1 MPSKSKSKK
10 KKSSSGKKKN
20 SGGGGSGASSTTPPV
35 LTADPSTS
43 TTAPPPASPRDHP
56 NGTSSAYDADDP
68 RFLRA
73 YSKSLADALRAN
85 ERLPPPPPAKLINST
100 YRALCHDDPIVSGAI
115 GGDASCTLL
124 AERIVEDAFGL
135 GSFAERAGGASGGGA
150 ISEGGVTT
158 AVKSGIGGM
167 TIKRRGGK
175 GSAATGTAVTAAAS
189 AVSTTR
195 PQSRLVVPTVG
206 ARNMQGSGGGIN
218 YALSDRLVGGI
229 LQATDRTPAPTPAS
243 SASMDASA
251 SKRDSQDSDR
261 DGVDKE
267 KEEEPEG
274 FVAGPSGGQ
283 SAAPPAT
290 PAGYSELAYAA
301 LVRGP
306 LLCCRSANNADIGKV
321 ASFLGSYGGHV
332 RSRCGKDGKG
342 DTTEDDKNKA
352 SKWEDEMLEKAAEAY
367 VQSMLDM
374 GKISGS
380 GTASA
385 AAVISP
391 PLAEDEKKERDV
403 DDDEEEWDSI
413 GDSSSS
419 SKSGSFN
426 DQEEQ
431 QQPAGSNADSN
442 SLEEIFA
449 EESDPDDFEYESNH
463 EPATEL
469 TAAVQHI
476 EESFDPANLS
486 KVNNSLSWDDAR
498 DRLASLV
505 DELAYNRLVFLSKAR
520 WDSLGVSST
529 LVELTR
535 ILLDADVV
543 TDATGAGSGSRNVA
557 VARTETLLRRPAH
570 MTHSPSLEGLTGQ
583 WSKPLFALRDRAL
596 DETYGHDALDG
607 YIRFVKALLNSP
619 AGPSGDAGKPSPS
632 KVVGLSSLST
642 LCGYDG
648 ILRTNCAAAR
658 QKVRSSVV
666 DSIDGII
673 DLVELIRQGS
683 SSPTCAA
690 KAKRDLPS
698 AYIIDDDD
706 KEDVRGQDET
716 NMSSEWFQVAVS
728 LLPILQFLTN
738 TQFSDYGRL
747 DWSASSSTLTTQ
759 EAQAL
764 LSTGL
769 FRELILLQ
777 TRTSER
783 DGAVA
788 VARTRLLRA
797 IFVLSSQS
805 VNVLGKYAT
814 RVPELTLQIHSD
826 AFATKNVV
834 DSTLWSA
841 LTAALQSSSKSTV
854 KLRDTAALPSVEK
867 LNGDCL
873 RGFVHLCGRAGEALD
888 AMVSEDTNGEG
899 ESQNDSIEN
908 APYDFVEFTNCIA
921 SLPSVAKSWIN
932 AVASVDGGADKAKQC
947 LKTITGSLSRIPV
960 KKIASTPPVP
970 GKDHE
975 AGDDFEGSTA
985 NEVVDAQTELNK
997 KSGRINEALVSSTR
1011 KGLKIMSLL
1020 LEAGPIDM
1028 SELDKPAS
1036 SYALSSKTD

>member
-1 MPSKSKSKK
+1 MLPIKHICLLFLCGFLVFHGNAQIGQDFNEEVALITQRYDSIWDQKQESIVFTGSSSIRLWKLSGLYCC
-10 KKSSSGKKKN
+10 KSSE
-20 SGGGGSGASSTTPPV
+20 T
-35 LTADPSTS
+35 
-43 TTAPPPASPRDHP
+43 
-56 NGTSSAYDADDP
+56 
-68 RFLRA
+68 
-73 YSKSLADALRAN
+73 
-85 ERLPPPPPAKLINST
+85 
-100 YRALCHDDPIVSGAI
+100 
-115 GGDASCTLL
+115 
-124 AERIVEDAFGL
+124 
-135 GSFAERAGGASGGGA
+135 
-150 ISEGGVTT
+150 
-158 AVKSGIGGM
+158 
-167 TIKRRGGK
+167 
-175 GSAATGTAVTAAAS
+175 TGTAATAGAS

-195 PQSRLVVPTVG
+195 PQSRLVVPTMG
-206 ARNMQGSGGGIN
+206 ARNNQGSGGSSGGGGIN

-229 LQATDRTPAPTPAS
+229 LQATDRTPGPTPVS

-251 SKRDSQDSDR
+251 SKKDSQDSDR
-261 DGVDKE
+261 DGIDKE
-267 KEEEPEG
+267 EEEPEG

-306 LLCCRSANNADIGKV
+306 LLCCRSANSADIGKV
-321 ASFLGSYGGHV
+321 ASFLGSYGGNV
-332 RSRCGKDGKG
+332 RGRCGKDGKG
-342 DTTEDDKNKA
+342 DTTEDDKNSA

-367 VQSMLDM
+367 VQSMMDM
-374 GKISGS
+374 GKVSG
-380 GTASA
+380 GGKASA
-385 AAVISP
+385 ATVISP
-391 PLAEDEKKERDV
+391 PLVEDEKKERDV

-419 SKSGSFN
+419 SKSGIFN

-431 QQPAGSNADSN
+431 QQLASSNADSN
-442 SLEEIFA
+442 SLEEILA

-463 EPATEL
+463 EPAAEL

-486 KVNNSLSWDDAR
+486 KVSNSLSWDDAR
-498 DRLASLV
+498 DRLSSLV

-543 TDATGAGSGSRNVA
+543 TDATGAGIGSRNVA

-570 MTHSPSLEGLTGQ
+570 MTHSPSLAGLTAQ

-596 DETYGHDALDG
+596 DATYGHDALDG

-619 AGPSGDAGKPSPS
+619 AGPAGDAGKPSPS

-648 ILRTNCAAAR
+648 ILRTNSAAAR
-658 QKVRSSVV
+658 HKVRSSVV
-666 DSIDGII
+666 DSIDGMI
-673 DLVELIRQGS
+673 DLVEVIRHGS
-683 SSPTCAA
+683 SSPTYAA
-690 KAKRDLPS
+690 KTKRDLPS
-698 AYIIDDDD
+698 AFITDDDEQ
-706 KEDVRGQDET
+706 EDVRGQDEE
-716 NMSSEWFQVAVS
+716 NKPSEWFQVAVS

-747 DWSASSSTLTTQ
+747 DWSDSSSTLTTQ

-777 TRTSER
+777 TRTSEQ

-788 VARTRLLRA
+788 VTRTRLLRA

-814 RVPELTLQIHSD
+814 RVPELTSQIHSD
-826 AFATKNVV
+826 DFAAKNVV

-841 LTAALQSSSKSTV
+841 LTASLQSSSKSTV
-854 KLRDTAALPSVEK
+854 KLRGTAALPSIEK

-873 RGFVHLCGRAGEALD
+873 RGFVHLCGRAGEALA
-888 AMVSEDTNGEG
+888 AMASEDTNGEG

-921 SLPSVAKSWIN
+921 SLPSVAESWIN

-947 LKTITGSLSRIPV
+947 LETILGSLSHIRV
-960 KKIASTPPVP
+960 KKITSTPRPVP

-975 AGDDFEGSTA
+975 AGDDFEESTA
-985 NEVVDAQTELNK
+985 NEVVDAQTEVNK
-997 KSGRINEALVSSTR
+997 KSGRINEAVVSSMR

-1020 LEAGPIDM
+1020 LEAGPSDT